1 MVYIRCIAALKI
13 GGLTMSLSFTKQ
25 PEPAATPK
33 LTLTK
38 NPELN
43 KKLTL
48 RKDIIE
54 EKAVKSSVAGSMARV
69 VFALDHSGSM
79 RNMYKD
85 GTVQALLER
94 VFPMAMYFDDNA
106 ELDFYWFDN
115 VYKQL
120 MPVTP
125 DTLDGYVSKVILAS
139 KDHFGG
145 TCYAPIMQEIVNKF
159 ALREPAQIPTFVI
172 FITDG
177 ANSDKTAAKQVLT
190 EASKYNIFWKFI
202 GIGKDKFDFLERL
215 DTLSGR
221 FIDNANF
228 AAVNDLAVLSDD
240 ELYTLLLEEY
250 SDWREL
256 CKANGIPV

>member
-1 MVYIRCIAALKI
+1 MD
-13 GGLTMSLSFTKQ
+13 MSFFQKQ
-25 PEPAATPK
+25 PVPSAAPK

-54 EKAVKSSVAGSMARV
+54 QKAVKSSVAGSMARV

-79 RNMYKD
+79 RNMYRD
-85 GTVQALLER
+85 GTVQNVLER
-94 VFPMAMYFDDNA
+94 VFPMAMYFDDNS
-106 ELDFYWFDN
+106 ELDFYWFDTI
-115 VYKQL
+115 YKQL
-120 MPVTP
+120 EPVTP
-125 DTLDGYVSKVILAS
+125 DTLDGYVSKVILS
-139 KDHFGG
+139 QKDHFGG
-145 TCYAPIMQEIVNKF
+145 TCYAPIMQEITNRF
-159 ALREPAQIPTFVI
+159 ALREPASIPTFVI

-190 EASKYNIFWKFI
+190 QASRYNIFWKFI
-202 GIGKDKFDFLERL
+202 GIGKEQFDFLERL
-215 DTLSGR
+215 DTLKGR

-228 AAVNDLAVLSDD
+228 ASVNDLDELSDD
-240 ELYTLLLEEY
+240 RLYTLLLEEY

>member
-1 MVYIRCIAALKI
+1 MA
-13 GGLTMSLSFTKQ
+13 
-25 PEPAATPK
+25 

-54 EKAVKSSVAGSMARV
+54 DKAVKSSVAGSMARV

-85 GTVQALLER
+85 GTVQTLLER

-106 ELDFYWFDN
+106 ELDFYWFDS

-120 MPVTP
+120 DSVTP
-125 DTLDGYVSKVILAS
+125 DNLDGYVSKIILS
-139 KDHFGG
+139 KKDHFGG
-145 TCYAPIMQEIVNKF
+145 TCYAPIMQEITNRF
-159 ALREPAQIPTFVI
+159 AFREPAKIPTFVI

-177 ANSDKTAAKQVLT
+177 ANSDKTASKQVLT
-190 EASKYNIFWKFI
+190 DASKHNIFWKFI
-202 GIGKDKFDFLERL
+202 GIGKEKFDFLERL
-215 DTLSGR
+215 DTLKGR

-228 AAVNDLAVLSDD
+228 ASVNDLGDLSDD
-240 ELYTLLLEEY
+240 ELYTLLLDEY
-250 SDWREL
+250 SDWRAL
-256 CKANGIPV
+256 CKENGIPV